1 MTQVQV
7 KLYATSGKGF
17 HFSISVHG
25 RSRATLNLDAE
36 GVAAVEARQ
45 AWEKF
50 GAIAG
55 REAGYHGEG
64 FQERGVTSFDLKPYT
79 LDMRPRKVQEAE
91 GVQQAGMG
99 GESSQPA
106 EKWRPRRRLADLA
119 GELPPEKVVAPRD
132 PRPPSS
138 SPPSGAAAARQPR
151 LAARRLA
158 ARAGARAGG
167 GEVVAPAPTTNAWAK
182 SPPLRGGAARPA
194 ARHWR
199 RRARAAP
206 ARAAADAAFTE
217 ALEKSAAE
225 ARAAAQARA
234 AERAAARRRPRRRP
248 RRRQR
253 RGARRRRRPRRG
265 PVFATHRLARWL
277 AGLHRLHPP
286 HVDPR
291 HRRPRLPWRS
301 TLPPRHRCPCRR
313 PRAPAPAPAA
323 LVTGGRRIWDEDA
336 QSFVVAARA
345 AADGAAGHAVLRRE
359 AGGGGARRCRR
370 GPSH

>member
-1 MTQVQV
+1 MAQVQV

-119 GELPPEKVVAPRD
+119 GELPPDVLLLKLVR
-132 PRPPSS
+132 
-138 SPPSGAAAARQPR
+138 
-151 LAARRLA
+151 RRLCM
-158 ARAGARAGG
+158 
-167 GEVVAPAPTTNAWAK
+167 T
-182 SPPLRGGAARPA
+182 LRNRTLK
-194 ARHWR
+194 H
-199 RRARAAP
+199 
-206 ARAAADAAFTE
+206 
-217 ALEKSAAE
+217 
-225 ARAAAQARA
+225 
-234 AERAAARRRPRRRP
+234 
-248 RRRQR
+248 RQ
-253 RGARRRRRPRRG
+253 
-265 PVFATHRLARWL
+265 
-277 AGLHRLHPP
+277 
-286 HVDPR
+286 
-291 HRRPRLPWRS
+291 
-301 TLPPRHRCPCRR
+301 
-313 PRAPAPAPAA
+313 
-323 LVTGGRRIWDEDA
+323 
-336 QSFVVAARA
+336 
-345 AADGAAGHAVLRRE
+345 
-359 AGGGGARRCRR
+359 
-370 GPSH
+370 